1 MSSEIDFETR
11 LNLVQIELDE
21 IGKILA
27 EMEKA
32 MKEVEQL
39 IERAKR

>member
-1 MSSEIDFETR
+1 MSDELDFETR

-21 IGKILA
+21 IGKIIA
-27 EMEKA
+27 EMEKTL
-32 MKEVEQL
+32 KEVEAL

>member
-1 MSSEIDFETR
+1 MSDEIDFETR

-21 IGKILA
+21 IGRILA
-27 EMEKA
+27 EMEKT

>member
-1 MSSEIDFETR
+1 MSEEIDFETR
-11 LNLVQIELDE
+11 LNLVQIELEE

-27 EMEKA
+27 EMEKT
-32 MKEVEQL
+32 MKEVETL